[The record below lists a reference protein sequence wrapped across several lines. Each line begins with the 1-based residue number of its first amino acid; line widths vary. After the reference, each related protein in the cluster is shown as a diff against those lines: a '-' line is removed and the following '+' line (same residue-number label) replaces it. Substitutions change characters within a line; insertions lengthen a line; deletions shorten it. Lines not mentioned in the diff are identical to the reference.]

1 MHRLLTLILT
11 AAFVLLVPAQAL
23 AAKGDLQGAL
33 AFVPRDSF
41 AVVTADLED
50 VKKSA
55 LFNMAKQ
62 TLLAEE
68 KSAKRDL
75 AELKKKTGFDV
86 WRDIHAAVI
95 AFDKDFPKDDDRFAL
110 IAHAT
115 YDERKLMAF
124 AKGKGGKMQL
134 KQGPSGPYYLL
145 GKRKDGAL
153 AFRGKYIIL
162 AGAKI
167 MPTVLKKQGMGAKV
181 RGLLAPYKSRDI
193 AMAMEVI
200 PTIAKQLARE
210 DKMLKDAKTVAAGLD
225 LTSGAD
231 LKADA
236 GFATATTPQKLA
248 NIANQG
254 LAEIAKDESAKKMGV
269 DGFLRKISVRA
280 VGRKLEGRVKL
291 SNGDL
296 KRLEKLLRGLLF

>member
-11 AAFVLLVPAQAL
+11 ATFLLLIPAPAM
-23 AAKGDLQGAL
+23 AAKGDLSGAL

-50 VKKSA
+50 VKRSA
-55 LFNMAKQ
+55 LFKMAKQ
-62 TLLAEE
+62 TFLAEE
-68 KSAKRDL
+68 KSAKKDL

-86 WRDIHAAVI
+86 WRDIHAAVV

-115 YDERKLMAF
+115 YDEKKLMAF
-124 AKGKGGKMQL
+124 AKSKGGKMEL

-153 AFRGKYIIL
+153 AFRGKFIIL
-162 AGAKI
+162 AGADM
-167 MPTVLKKQGMGAKV
+167 MPLVLKKQGLNAKV
-181 RGLLAPYKSRDI
+181 RGLLAPYKARDI

-200 PTIAKQLARE
+200 PAIAKKLARE
-210 DKMLKDAKTVAAGLD
+210 DKMLKDAKSIAAGLD
-225 LTSGAD
+225 LRSGAD

-236 GFATATTPQKLA
+236 GFATAAAPKKMA
-248 NIANQG
+248 NMANQG
-254 LAEIAKDESAKKMGV
+254 LAELKNDKSTKKMGL
-269 DGFLRKISVRA
+269 DGLLSKVSVRA
-280 VGRKLEGRVKL
+280 VGRKLEGQMRL

-296 KRLEKLLRGLLF
+296 QKLEELLRGLLF